1 MENNTNPTKSRRS
14 AAEIREEHKQ
24 FVELYNSGLTPFEL
38 MRKLNI
44 SKVQYKKHFADAI
57 VDGEVTL
64 MSHEYGTCL
73 GKHLFKE
80 LRQKLQ
86 ATKEDLIRFEITE
99 KGVLLIKLDN

>member
-1 MENNTNPTKSRRS
+1 MENNTKPTKSRRS

-24 FVELYNSGLTPFEL
+24 FVELYNSGLTPFEI

-64 MSHEYGTCL
+64 VSPEYGTCL

-86 ATKEDLIRFEITE
+86 ATKEDLIRIEDTDHGI
-99 KGVLLIKLDN
+99 LLIKAEN